1 MLNIIDIDRISIL
14 QFNIIIMVYQF
25 FAGTSRAYKEGK
37 IRHVLN
43 KSTKFSN
50 EIQQIIQNEALK
62 SLDEYLYDYMVI
74 YLSRDTN

>member
-14 QFNIIIMVYQF
+14 QFIIIIMVYQF

-62 SLDEYLYDYMVI
+62 SCKGSLDEYLYDYMVKVF
-74 YLSRDTN
+74 N